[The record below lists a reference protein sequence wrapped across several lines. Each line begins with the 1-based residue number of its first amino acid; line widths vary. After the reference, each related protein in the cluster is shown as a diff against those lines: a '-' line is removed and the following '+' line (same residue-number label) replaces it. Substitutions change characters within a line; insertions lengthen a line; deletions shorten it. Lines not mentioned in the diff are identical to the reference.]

1 MHLKNLEHSVSVMSE
16 KESLL
21 FLGRSSF
28 WIFKPWLSQFGL
40 SPNHDR
46 HHQPGHPHELNRL
59 SRTNMSWSSRPCHR
73 LHILVMIFKYMS
85 WSWRTCHDLSQ
96 AAAPLPLRAQDDNVQ
111 WNDQQQCSLT
121 SSVKTNVCTAPMQCV
136 DLITLKNANINIIN
150 IQGRSKLMLKIR
162 NIESTARM
170 FNQLWCSAKG
180 FCQCWSEAILD
191 HLVTHLTIVTVTEK

>member
-1 MHLKNLEHSVSVMSE
+1 MLCQRRSPCCSLGGLRSEYSSLDFPSLGFHQITTGTINLDTHTNLTDFQEQTCHGLQDLV
-16 KESLL
+16 
-21 FLGRSSF
+21 
-28 WIFKPWLSQFGL
+28 IDYTYLSWF
-40 SPNHDR
+40 SN
-46 HHQPGHPHELNRL
+46 
-59 SRTNMSWSSRPCHR
+59 
-73 LHILVMIFKYMS
+73 IYMS

-96 AAAPLPLRAQDDNVQ
+96 ASAPLPMRAQDDNVQ

-136 DLITLKNANINIIN
+136 DLITLKNANMNIIN

-170 FNQLWCSAKG
+170 FNHLWCSAKG

-191 HLVTHLTIVTVTEK
+191 HLVIHLTIVTVTEK

>member
-59 SRTNMSWSSRPCHR
+59 SRTNMSWSSSPRHR
-73 LHILVMIFKYMS
+73 LLLLVMIFKYMS

-96 AAAPLPLRAQDDNVQ
+96 ASAPLPLRAQDDNVR

-136 DLITLKNANINIIN
+136 NLITLKNANINIIN
-150 IQGRSKLMLKIR
+150 IEGRSKLMLKIR
-162 NIESTARM
+162 NIESSARM
-170 FNQLWCSAKG
+170 FNHLWCSAKG
-180 FCQCWSEAILD
+180 FCQC
-191 HLVTHLTIVTVTEK
+191 